1 MYEEKITL
9 LEFQKIIESKY
20 FDVLCEQILFDG
32 RKKGRYILDRNQTS
46 TIIFAKKGEI
56 SSKNIKQIKKNREYF
71 DEIIKRGYI
80 IFIKSE
86 RKRVLKNKLIR
97 AREEEDAATVE
108 FLEEL
113 HDAYL
118 YLMKKAYKPII
129 VQGVSIIESMST
141 IDNSRNI
148 SKNLKA
154 LRKQIN
160 MAVDEATEE
169 LICRSINEEEFKKNY

>member
-1 MYEEKITL
+1 M
-9 LEFQKIIESKY
+9 SK
-20 FDVLCEQILFDG
+20 D
-32 RKKGRYILDRNQTS
+32 
-46 TIIFAKKGEI
+46 
-56 SSKNIKQIKKNREYF
+56 IKQIKKNREYF
-71 DEIIKRGYI
+71 DEIIKKGYI

-118 YLMKKAYKPII
+118 YLMKKAYKPIM

-148 SKNLKA
+148 SKNIKA

-160 MAVDEATEE
+160 TAIDEATEE
-169 LICRSINEEEFKKNY
+169 LVYRSLNEEGFQDSY